1 MSITD
6 ATLVVFAVVLL
17 GSLVLAVSANLRQKA
32 LGPRMDLQEEV
43 GRLNATVDILLKRNE
58 ELRASLLKMQTELTD
73 TTRQLAEAQAR
84 IRVLEA
90 RQTSQN
96 LLEKRPAK
104 PLLLVM
110 CNRLFG
116 EDDALAIRRT
126 GIPFHRLKD
135 ATALDFDRYLQA
147 CRQDGTTPWWIQISA
162 HMGADGVQFADG
174 VKTATW
180 LSQRIRG
187 VRLLVM
193 AGCDNEDVAGQLVG
207 LAQHVVVIYEAI
219 DTTNAQDFSYALW
232 SRIATGADPID
243 AFAGALA
250 ECPQVSEFVQMRS
263 ARPVGDLSKGVGSV

>member
-1 MSITD
+1 MSLTD
-6 ATLVVFAVVLL
+6 LTILAFSGMLGLGLL
-17 GSLVLAVSANLRQKA
+17 IAIGANVRQNA
-32 LGPRMDLQEEV
+32 LGPRTNLAEEV
-43 GRLNATVDILLKRNE
+43 ARLNATVDILLKRNE
-58 ELRASLLKMQTELTD
+58 ELRLSVVKMQDELNAAHG
-73 TTRQLAEAQAR
+73 QLVEAQAR
-84 IRVLEA
+84 IRSLEN
-90 RQTSQN
+90 RQDAA
-96 LLEKRPAK
+96 LVEKRPAK

-116 EDDALAIRRT
+116 DDDALAIRRT

-147 CRQDGTTPWWIQISA
+147 CRQDCTTPWWVQISA
-162 HMGADGVQFADG
+162 HMGPEGVQFADSI
-174 VKTATW
+174 KTATW

-193 AGCDNEDVAGQLVG
+193 AGCNNEDVAAQLVG
-207 LAQHVVVIYEAI
+207 LAQHIVVIYEAI

-232 SRIATGADPID
+232 SRIAAGADSVD

-263 ARPVGDLSKGVGSV
+263 ARPVGAPQKGPS